1 MGGSFEAGEVEE
13 KLAVEVEEK
22 LAVEVEEKL
31 AEGVVGEA

>member
-22 LAVEVEEKL
+22 LAV
-31 AEGVVGEA
+31 GVVGEA